1 MESLQ
6 EMASVECNLQL
17 ACVVDERVQSV
28 VSTSLTLAYVC
39 SVKSQTFAIIAL
51 FAKGLCH
58 TTSLLL

>member
-17 ACVVDERVQSV
+17 ACVVDERVQLV

-51 FAKGLCH
+51 FAKGVM
-58 TTSLLL
+58 SQN